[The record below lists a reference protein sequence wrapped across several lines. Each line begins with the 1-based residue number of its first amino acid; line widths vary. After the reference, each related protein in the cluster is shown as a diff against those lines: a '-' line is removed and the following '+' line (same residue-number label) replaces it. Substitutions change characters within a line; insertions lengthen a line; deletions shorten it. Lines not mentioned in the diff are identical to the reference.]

1 MNRQLKEEKQMSRKQ
16 PQPMPEGM
24 SKPPAPPKKYW
35 SSPTDEE
42 KVQWVVK
49 VYSKVERP

>member
-1 MNRQLKEEKQMSRKQ
+1 
-16 PQPMPEGM
+16 M

-42 KVQWVVK
+42 KEELRQE
-49 VYSKVERP
+49 VYSKVGRL